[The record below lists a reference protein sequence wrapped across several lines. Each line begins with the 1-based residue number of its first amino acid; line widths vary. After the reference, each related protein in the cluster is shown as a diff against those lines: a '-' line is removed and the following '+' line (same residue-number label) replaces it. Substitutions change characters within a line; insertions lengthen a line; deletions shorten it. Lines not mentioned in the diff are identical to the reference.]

1 VENDGAGA
9 GGRRARRRGRDIGHG
24 SRRVTAIAGT
34 IHPAAIID
42 RGAEID
48 PAAVIGAGAFIGPGV
63 IIGAGTTVGPYA
75 VIESN
80 TTIGARNRIFQF
92 ASIGAAPQDLKFG
105 GEPSRVEIGDD
116 NIIRE
121 FTTIHRGTEGGDM
134 VTRIG
139 SHVMLMNYVH
149 IAHDC
154 QIGDHAIIANS
165 TELGGHAVI
174 EEWVVAAGMVGVHQ
188 FARIGA
194 HAMVAAG
201 AKVSQDVPPYS
212 TVAGD
217 RARLVG
223 VNTIG
228 LERRGF
234 SPESIS
240 ALRRAYRTI
249 FYSRMSREDAIA
261 RVDAEDGAVAEVRRV
276 LDFIKGSH
284 RGVVGRERKGGAS
297 NG

>member
-1 VENDGAGA
+1 VE
-9 GGRRARRRGRDIGHG
+9 
-24 SRRVTAIAGT
+24 
-34 IHPAAIID
+34 
-42 RGAEID
+42 
-48 PAAVIGAGAFIGPGV
+48 IGAGAFIGPGV
-63 IIGAGTTVGPYA
+63 IIGAETSVGPYA

-80 TTIGARNRIFQF
+80 TTIGKRNRIFQF
-92 ASIGAAPQDLKFG
+92 ASIGAAPQDLKYR
-105 GEPSRVEIGDD
+105 GEPSRVEIGDE

-121 FTTIHRGTEGGDM
+121 FTTIHRGTESGAM

-154 QIGDHAIIANS
+154 IVGDHAIIANS

-174 EEWVVAAGMVGVHQ
+174 EEWVVAAGMVGIHQ
-188 FARIGA
+188 FARVGA

-223 VNTIG
+223 VNSIG

-234 SPESIS
+234 SDESIR
-240 ALRRAYRTI
+240 ALRRAFRTI
-249 FYSRMSREDAIA
+249 FYSGKPREEAL
-261 RVDAEDGAVAEVRRV
+261 REVEAEDGSVAEVRRM
-276 LDFIKGSH
+276 LNFIRESR
-284 RGVVGRERKGGAS
+284 RGVVGRERRGAS